1 MPSLIGFLFHFRFHG
16 FWLRLHS
23 SGSVQTCLL
32 NLQPLSRYDRY
43 EFSYSSITWLQKI
56 ESNIIVFFFFGDLP
70 ITSRW
75 RCNSALSLT
84 PECSSRAHKIAKRST
99 SHTAVGLAVS
109 VCVTVR
115 CPFVSPYV
123 CLSRRS
129 KAAAMRRWFAAA
141 RARAAD
147 IYQQRQCSWQCHVES
162 RGARLN
168 IDLFSLDYRPATVS

>member
-1 MPSLIGFLFHFRFHG
+1 MPSLIGFLFRFRLHG

-32 NLQPLSRYDRY
+32 NLQLLSRYDRY

-56 ESNIIVFFFFGDLP
+56 ESNIIVFCDLP

-84 PECSSRAHKIAKRST
+84 PEFSSRAHKIAKRST

-115 CPFVSPYV
+115 CPFVSPSV

-129 KAAAMRRWFAAA
+129 GLALGNW
-141 RARAAD
+141 
-147 IYQQRQCSWQCHVES
+147 
-162 RGARLN
+162 
-168 IDLFSLDYRPATVS
+168 RP